1 MASQGRLVRSR
12 GYIRGV
18 LDKFS
23 KLQKRIAIG
32 LAIALLV
39 WPAPAIMGEI
49 TKRNLVKNCDHFFQT
64 VNQDL
69 KKAEQ
74 DTQSWKY
81 FNDASYFAYQFTA
94 AGISSSY
101 ERECFSKIKGDFTE
115 NVISFLGA
123 LLEHNRIANNYGTS
137 APPPK
142 LPYKSAPEGSDVFG
156 AFCESPVPLLL
167 KFHTECVFF
176 ADMNEN
182 V

>member
-1 MASQGRLVRSR
+1 MLN
-12 GYIRGV
+12 
-18 LDKFS
+18 KFS
-23 KLQKRIAIG
+23 KLQKRVVVG

-39 WPAPAIMGEI
+39 WPAPSIMGEI
-49 TKRNLVKNCDHFFQT
+49 TKNNLVSNCDHFFQT

-94 AGISSSY
+94 ASSSSY
-101 ERECFSKIKGDFTE
+101 FERECFSKIKGDFTE
-115 NVISFLGA
+115 NVIIFLGA
-123 LLEHNRIANNYGTS
+123 LLEHNRIENTYGTS

-142 LPYKSAPEGSDVFG
+142 LPYKSAPEGSKVFG
-156 AFCESPVPLLL
+156 VFCESPVPLLL
-167 KFHTECVFF
+167 KFHTDCVFL